1 MKTFVSLTRFVYS
14 LAFAAFMLMTLISV
28 STIAQVP
35 VPFTIENNSDL
46 PDEEYFVAIV
56 GEDLSSPSSHIWI
69 DPATGSQLPMSPSYN
84 TVQGPVYGG
93 NMGPGQNGMYAACF
107 KRLSEIPDNTVI
119 VPPIQGCRIYISRG
133 EQLYFYF
140 FGSSGSPK
148 GYTAPNHTDPTDP
161 NQGITY
167 EVIELTNDPYGM
179 FANTTRVDAYQYPIG
194 MELYGADGYFKR
206 VGEVATHEEIVAAFQ
221 AGVPTEFQGCLD
233 PETGKIT
240 APSKTPEFADGSVG
254 TMPDPGPYMNYM
266 KPYVDAVWAKYT
278 NEDLIFDSGDAGI
291 WQGRVQGEQLVME
304 SISPAFMG
312 RKAIIT
318 RRPTTQEVFE
328 GKGVLDNVVQ
338 DATTDLLV
346 QAQICAALNR
356 HVIDISTPNIGLQ
369 DWSDA
374 STYYQQ
380 SPCNHY
386 AKFWHQQGI
395 SLDQLSYGFAYDDVW
410 SYSSS
415 VHTPEPTKV
424 IINLG
429 PYDDNQCTPTTIV
442 PYVSVNGA
450 DMEQTSS
457 ASLDAGG
464 SVTLSPQPASS
475 GSWNWSGPN
484 NFSATTREV
493 AISNLQATEAGDYAA
508 SYTNPEGCESTQTF
522 SVTVNGVGGDCNTVV
537 NGDFSVNIGNDEGA
551 TSLTFVPERS
561 GVGAPT
567 CILYYSTSPEGAY
580 PGYLVSPNVPY
591 QINATAG
598 QTIYYYYTY
607 SLPEGGESNTFNN
620 KQSFVA
626 GECGDDG
633 SSGTGVVIPAIIQAE
648 DYTAMNGVQLEST
661 SDTGGGQNA
670 GWIDTGD
677 WLEYE
682 ISVPATGSYTVNYR
696 VASESV
702 SGNLT
707 ISENGTDLQTTSFN
721 ATGGWQNWTT
731 VSTSVNLSAGDQTI
745 RLTAN
750 SGGWNINWIEF
761 SSGTT
766 SNNCH
771 ANVNTDFSVEV
782 SNDNSNPSLTFLPER
797 SGVGSPTCILYYS
810 TSPDGAYPGYTV
822 SPNTSYQINVSSGQT
837 IYYYYT
843 YSLPEGGENNSFN
856 NKKSFVVGQCGS
868 GSGAR
873 TGNMEAKVENKSKL
887 ALTQLVLFPNP
898 ADDKLQIAG
907 LPEKITGLTVYD
919 ATGKKQMSIWM
930 ENGGEVAIDIRHLVK
945 GLHFIYIQTKTGL
958 ITRSFIKR

>member
-1 MKTFVSLTRFVYS
+1 MKHFPIYITHFCRLT
-14 LAFAAFMLMTLISV
+14 LAVLLLALISG
-28 STIAQVP
+28 TARAQVS
-35 VPFTIENNSDL
+35 VPFTIENNSEVA
-46 PDEEYFVAIV
+46 DEEYFVAIV
-56 GEDLSSPSSHIWI
+56 GEDLASPSNHIWI
-69 DPATGSQLPMSPSYN
+69 DPVTGSQLPMSSSYN

-93 NMGPGQNGMYAACF
+93 NQGPGLNGMYADCF
-107 KRLSEIPDNTVI
+107 KRLSEIPDKTVL

-140 FGSSGSPK
+140 FGASGAPK

-161 NQGITY
+161 NQGIAY
-167 EVIELTNDPYGM
+167 EIIELTNNQYGM

-206 VGEVATHEEIVAAFQ
+206 VGEVAAHEEIVAAFQ
-221 AGVPTEFQGCLD
+221 ASVPVEFQGCLD

-254 TMPDPGPYMNYM
+254 TMPDPGPYVNYM
-266 KPYVDAVWAKYT
+266 KPYIDAIWAKYAT
-278 NEDLIFDSGDAGI
+278 EDLIFDSGDAGV

-318 RRPTTQEVFE
+318 RRPTTQEAFE

-356 HVIDISTPNIGLQ
+356 HVIDVSTPNVGLQ

-395 SLDQLSYGFAYDDVW
+395 SLNQLSYGFAYDDVW

-429 PYDDNQCTPTTIV
+429 PYDDTQCTPTTII
-442 PYVSVNGA
+442 PYLSINGA
-450 DMEQTSS
+450 AMEQTSS

-493 AISNLQATEAGDYAA
+493 VISNIQATEAGDYTAR
-508 SYTNPEGCESTQTF
+508 YNNTEGCESTQTF

-537 NGDFSVNIGNDEGA
+537 NDDFSVNIGNDEGA

-567 CILYYSTSPEGAY
+567 CILYYSTSPDGTY
-580 PGYLVSPNVPY
+580 PGYLVSPDVPY
-591 QINATAG
+591 QINTTAG

-607 SLPEGGESNTFNN
+607 SLPEGGENNTLNN

-633 SSGTGVVIPAIIQAE
+633 NTGSHVAIPATIQAE
-648 DYTAMNGVQLEST
+648 DYTAMSGIQLEST
-661 SDTGGGQNA
+661 TDTGGGQNV
-670 GWIDTGD
+670 GSIDAAD

-682 ISVPATGSYTVNYR
+682 ISVPVTGTYAVSYR
-696 VASESV
+696 VSSESAG
-702 SGNLT
+702 GNIT
-707 ISENGTDLQTTSFN
+707 IAENGNSLQTTSFN

-731 VSTSVNLSAGDQTI
+731 ISTTVNLSAGDQTI

-761 SSGTT
+761 STETT
-766 SNNCH
+766 STGCNT
-771 ANVNTDFSVEV
+771 NVNADFSVEI
-782 SNDNSNPSLTFLPER
+782 SNKSSNPSLTFIPER
-797 SGVGSPTCILYYS
+797 SGVGSSISILYYS
-810 TSPDGAYPGYTV
+810 TSPDGTYPGYTV
-822 SPNTSYQINVSSGQT
+822 SPNTPYQITASSGQT

-843 YSLPEGGENNSFN
+843 YSLPEGGENNTLN

-868 GSGAR
+868 GSSAR
-873 TGNMEAKVENKSKL
+873 TGTMEEEVENKGKP
-887 ALTQLVLFPNP
+887 AFAQTVLFPNP
-898 ADDKLQIAG
+898 ANDRVTIAG
-907 LPEKITGLTVYD
+907 LPEDITEIRIYD
-919 ATGKKQMSIWM
+919 TTGRNQMILKY
-930 ENGGEVAIDIRHLVK
+930 ENQQEVSLNISQLVN
-945 GLHFIYIQTKTGL
+945 GLHFVKIQTKNEVVTK
-958 ITRSFIKR
+958 SFIKK